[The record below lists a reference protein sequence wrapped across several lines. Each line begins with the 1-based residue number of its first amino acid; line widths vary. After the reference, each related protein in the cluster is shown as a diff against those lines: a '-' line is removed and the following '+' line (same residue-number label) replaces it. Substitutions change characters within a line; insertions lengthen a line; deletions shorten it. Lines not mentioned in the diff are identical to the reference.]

1 MFPGV
6 ASALLRQRY
15 MKSNSIGT
23 QLKQSQTAINNALK
37 LPEIKAAML
46 PYGYTVAKLNAGKA
60 LYTAVGDAVDESA
73 SADGAQS
80 EAAQAVKAAF
90 KEARTAFQ
98 GLAKLARVVF
108 AKQPGPLTALGLN
121 KPMPRRMDDFAVA
134 AVVLF
139 NYESFTQAMKDA
151 LVAKSYGSSQIS
163 QARGKLAELIG
174 AREAHADLGGEAEQ
188 ATADQNEALKK
199 LHDWYMEF
207 RKLARIALKDK
218 PRFLNRLGI
227 PYRVTKSKAQR
238 AAPAKSKATRAA
250 KKLPKAA

>member
-1 MFPGV
+1 
-6 ASALLRQRY
+6 

-37 LPEIKAAML
+37 IPEIKAAML
-46 PYGYTVAKLNAGKA
+46 PYGYTVARLNAGKA
-60 LYTAVGDAVDESA
+60 LYVAASDKLDDSA

-80 EAAQAVKAAF
+80 EAGQEVRTAF
-90 KEARTAFQ
+90 KEARMAFQ

-108 AKQPGPLTALGLN
+108 VKQTGPLTALGLN
-121 KPMPRRMDDFAVA
+121 RPMPRRMDDFAVA
-134 AVVLF
+134 ALVLF
-139 NYESFTQAMKDA
+139 NYENYTQAMKDA
-151 LVAKSYGSSQIS
+151 LEAKSYGSSQIS
-163 QARGKLAELIG
+163 AARGKLAALG
-174 AREAHADLGGEAEQ
+174 VAREVHADLWGEAEQ
-188 ATADQNEALKK
+188 ATADQNEALKE

-207 RKLARIALKDK
+207 RKLARLAFKDK

-238 AAPAKSKATRAA
+238 AAPAKAKATRTA